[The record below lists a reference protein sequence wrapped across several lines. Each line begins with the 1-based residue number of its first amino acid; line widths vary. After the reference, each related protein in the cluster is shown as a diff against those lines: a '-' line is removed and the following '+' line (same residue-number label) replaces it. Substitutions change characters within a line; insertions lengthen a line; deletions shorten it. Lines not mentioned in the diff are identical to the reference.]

1 MIISKI
7 ALNNYR
13 LYQGVNEIEFK
24 IKNGKN
30 ISENKTVIL
39 MYYEI
44 RRIIKNIYR
53 YWKLDL

>member
-30 ISENKTVIL
+30 ISESKNERKSKTTL
-39 MYYEI
+39 
-44 RRIIKNIYR
+44 RRAQNAGR
-53 YWKLDL
+53 AE